1 MGEVITDAL
10 LQPIVADIS
19 SVLQTILPIGLTIM
33 GTMIGVKL
41 IPGIIYRFL

>member
-1 MGEVITDAL
+1 MITAEML
-10 LQPIVADIS
+10 EPIVT
-19 SVLQTILPIGLTIM
+19 SVTSALTTILPIGLTIM